1 MGMSLSWWFPK
12 LYDHLMEP
20 LERSGL
26 RRIRQQLLKEA
37 QGKVLEIGSGTG
49 ANFPFYDPVRVQCVI
64 AVEPAEQMRR
74 RSLAKIEQA
83 AVPVDVVAAGAENLP
98 FPDAFFDT
106 VVGTL
111 VFCTIPDPKK
121 VLQEVRRV
129 CKPGGKVLI
138 FEHVRLESPFLARL
152 QDLLTPV
159 WKRLCDGCHLNRN
172 TLQLV
177 RRSGLQVKRVE
188 SFYRDLF
195 LVIEAVNPPLGH

>member
-111 VFCTIPDPKK
+111 VFCTIPDPEKA
-121 VLQEVRRV
+121 LQEVRRV

>member
-1 MGMSLSWWFPK
+1 MSLSWWFPK

-26 RRIRQQLLKEA
+26 RRIRQQLLKGA

-111 VFCTIPDPKK
+111 VFCTIPDPEKA
-121 VLQEVRRV
+121 LQEVRRV

>member
-26 RRIRQQLLKEA
+26 RRIRQQLLKGA

-111 VFCTIPDPKK
+111 VFCTIPDPEKA
-121 VLQEVRRV
+121 LQEVRRV

>member
-1 MGMSLSWWFPK
+1 
-12 LYDHLMEP
+12 MEP

-26 RRIRQQLLKEA
+26 RRIRQQLLKGA

-111 VFCTIPDPKK
+111 VFCTIPDPEKA
-121 VLQEVRRV
+121 LQEVRRV

>member
-1 MGMSLSWWFPK
+1 MSLSWWFPK

-111 VFCTIPDPKK
+111 VFCTIPDPEKA
-121 VLQEVRRV
+121 LQEVRRV

>member
-1 MGMSLSWWFPK
+1 MSWWFPK

-111 VFCTIPDPKK
+111 VFCTIPDPEKA
-121 VLQEVRRV
+121 LQEVRRV

>member
-1 MGMSLSWWFPK
+1 MSLSWWFPK

-37 QGKVLEIGSGTG
+37 QEKVLEIGSGTG

-111 VFCTIPDPKK
+111 VFCTIPDPEKA
-121 VLQEVRRV
+121 LQEVRRV

>member
-1 MGMSLSWWFPK
+1 MSLSWWFAR
-12 LYDHLMEP
+12 LYDRLMEP

-26 RRIRQQLLKEA
+26 RSIRQRLLQEA
-37 QGKVLEIGSGTG
+37 HGKVLEIGSGTG
-49 ANFPFYDPVRVQCVI
+49 ANFLHYDPERVQCVI

-74 RSLAKIEQA
+74 RSLAKVEA
-83 AVPVDVVAAGAENLP
+83 VVPVEVVAAGAENLP

-111 VFCTIPDPKK
+111 VFCTIPDPEKA
-121 VLQEVRRV
+121 LQEVRRV
-129 CKPGGKVLI
+129 CKPGGTVLI

-188 SFYRDLF
+188 SYYRDLF
-195 LVIEAVNPPLGH
+195 LVIVAVHPSC